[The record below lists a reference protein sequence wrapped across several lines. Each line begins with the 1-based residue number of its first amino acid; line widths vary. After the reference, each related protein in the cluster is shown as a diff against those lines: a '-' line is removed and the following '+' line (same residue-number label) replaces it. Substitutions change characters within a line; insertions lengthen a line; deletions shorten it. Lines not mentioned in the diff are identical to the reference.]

1 MGIYFSIS
9 SIIFL
14 FIFIIIF
21 FSKDNTKNIETKIY
35 SILLIITFVG
45 TLLDIIGYAL
55 YKTGINPSNII
66 YTSIAKGMLVYFI
79 LWAGMFFEYAYE
91 VADKKIFKM
100 PKKKFLLTI
109 TTLAILVIV
118 LPIKFNQINNTI
130 IPAGLSVSFTYIVIS
145 ISLILSVIFAFKN
158 LKNIKKYTPIFL
170 ITVMLIISMIIQNI
184 LPQLF
189 LINYCLTIVIVVMY
203 HTIENPDLKLIE
215 ELKKNRNL
223 TSKSYIEKS
232 NFLFRM
238 SAELRKPINNIK
250 EINDI
255 NIESNNINEIKE
267 NSREIDNNIRNA
279 NFTINNV
286 LDVTSLDSKK
296 IKITNDKF
304 NLIKLLNEIKIR
316 ESKKV
321 KNIRFDFK
329 ISDNLPEYLYGDSI
343 KIKQVLTTLID
354 ESIKKTKNGFIEINI
369 DSINKYDVCR
379 LIISIEDSS
388 TPLSL
393 NEINTILNMD
403 YEIEEFDL
411 NKVNIDMRIINKLIS
426 MMNGSLMIKS
436 NEGNEILIVLDNVI
450 GNFKKEEIINEMDI
464 LLISNNEKL
473 LKYLENILKEYTV
486 NSVMNGIDAF
496 DLIRS
501 GEHYNLIIVDDEMQ
515 PISGLDTLKK
525 LKENEID
532 IPCIVMLEKG
542 KERFKKHYIKDGFI
556 DYILKEDIDNEI
568 NRIKKIL

>member
-9 SIIFL
+9 GLIFL

-21 FSKDNTKNIETKIY
+21 FSKENTKNIETKIY
-35 SILLIITFVG
+35 SILLLLTFFG
-45 TLLDIIGYAL
+45 TGLDILGFAL
-55 YKTGINPSNII
+55 YRTGINPNDIV
-66 YTSIAKGMLVYFI
+66 YLSIAKAMLIYFI
-79 LWAGMFFEYAYE
+79 IWAGMFFEYAYE
-91 VADKKIFKM
+91 IADTKIFKIS
-100 PKKKFLLTI
+100 KKVFIIILFILSLITILL
-109 TTLAILVIV
+109 
-118 LPIKFNQINNTI
+118 KFNFKLSKTVI
-130 IPAGLSVSFTYIVIS
+130 IPDGPAVNFTYSIIS
-145 ISLILSVIFAFKN
+145 ISLILSLIFAFKN
-158 LKNIKKYTPIFL
+158 LKNIKKYAPIFL
-170 ITVMLIISMIIQNI
+170 VAVMLIISMIIQKI
-184 LPQLF
+184 LPDLF
-189 LINYCLTIVIVVMY
+189 LINFCLTIVIIVMY
-203 HTIENPDLKLIE
+203 FTIENPDLKLIE

-238 SAELRKPINNIK
+238 SAELRKPLDNIK
-250 EINDI
+250 ELNDI
-255 NIESNNINEIKE
+255 NIELDNIKEIKE
-267 NSREIDNNIRNA
+267 NSKKIDSNIRNA

-304 NLIKLLNEIKIR
+304 NLSKLLNEIKIR

-329 ISDNLPEYLYGDSI
+329 ISENLPEYLYGDSI
-343 KIKQVLTTLID
+343 KIKQILTTLID
-354 ESIKKTKNGFIEINI
+354 ESIKRTNNGFIEINI

-388 TPLSL
+388 TPLTL

-403 YEIEEFDL
+403 YEIEESDL

-473 LKYLENILKEYTV
+473 LKYLENLFKEYTV
-486 NSVMNGIDAF
+486 NAVMNGIDAF

-532 IPCIVMLEKG
+532 IPCIVMLDKG
-542 KERFKKHYIKDGFI
+542 KERLKKHYIKDGFI
-556 DYILKEDIDNEI
+556 DYILKEDVDNEI